1 MKIFKLSKDDPNTH
15 TITNESDFLKLTGKK
30 LPWVRTKENKS
41 IYYVAVFVTS
51 REYCIKV
58 TPALFFDGV

>member
-30 LPWVRTKENKS
+30 IVIGMILDPHHR
-41 IYYVAVFVTS
+41 Y
-51 REYCIKV
+51 
-58 TPALFFDGV
+58 

>member
-30 LPWVRTKENKS
+30 LPWVRIKGNKS
-41 IYYVAVFVTS
+41 IYFAV
-51 REYCIKV
+51 
-58 TPALFFDGV
+58 